1 MNRAG
6 VGAICLAA
14 GLLFLLSGGNGACS
28 RSPAPSLLLITIDT
42 LRADHL
48 PAYGYQRPTA
58 PSVDALAARGITL
71 DRVVSAIPETGPSFA
86 SLLTGRWPAA
96 LGIRGNG
103 RPLAKDIPTLATAL
117 SGAGYNTAAFVS
129 GFPLVARLCG
139 LERGFDLYDDNLPD
153 PRGAVEHVQRFAPH
167 TTDAAVAW
175 LKDQGREPF
184 FLWVHYYD
192 VHGDYA
198 PGPPYATQFSAGP
211 WGPRLAPAD
220 IPAYQRHGADTVAGN
235 YIDRYDGE
243 IRKIDDQ
250 VARLLDQLR
259 ILGLTDSTLVVITA
273 DHGESLTEHGYYFD
287 HGNELYEPSLKVP
300 LVMAGPG
307 VPDDGRRIARLA
319 RLPDLM
325 PTLLELLGQP
335 LPQGIAGVS
344 FRDWWRPG
352 TPPPAPREAL
362 SEARFQ
368 PYRALTPSGDV
379 GPKLAARDER
389 YTFILRLDGPRV
401 ELYDRLSDPGETRN
415 LFADP
420 SWGPGLA
427 DLKIELAAR
436 LRRRL
441 HTRGGGDPR
450 ATVFTQ
456 DVRDRLERLA
466 TPGAGR

>member
-1 MNRAG
+1 MKRAG
-6 VGAICLAA
+6 TAAITLAA
-14 GLLFLLSGGNGACS
+14 GALLLSAGNGACS
-28 RSPAPSLLLITIDT
+28 RSPVPSLLLITIDT

-48 PAYGYQRPTA
+48 PAYGYHRPTA
-58 PSVDALAARGITL
+58 PQVEALAARGITL
-71 DRVVSAIPETGPSFA
+71 DRVIATIPETGPSFA

-103 RPLAKDIPTLATAL
+103 RPLEKGIPTLATIL
-117 SGAGYNTAAFVS
+117 SAAGYGTAAFVS

-139 LERGFDLYDDNLPD
+139 LERGFDLYDDDMPD
-153 PRGAVEHVQRFAPH
+153 PRGTVEHVQRFAPH
-167 TTDAAVAW
+167 TTEAAVTW
-175 LKDQGREPF
+175 LEGQGENPF

-198 PGPPYATQFSAGP
+198 PGPPYDSLFASGP
-211 WGPRLAPAD
+211 WGARLAADD
-220 IPAYQRHGADTVAGN
+220 IPAYQRHGADTAAGS

-243 IRKIDDQ
+243 IRKVDDQ
-250 VARLLDQLR
+250 IARLLQQLGSM
-259 ILGLTDSTLVVITA
+259 GLTDSTLVVITA

-287 HGNELYEPSLKVP
+287 HGNELYEPSLRVP

-307 VPDDGRRIARLA
+307 VPADGLRIPETA

-325 PTLLELLGQP
+325 PTLLELLGKP
-335 LPQGIAGVS
+335 VPEGIAGVS

-352 TPPPAPREAL
+352 APPPASREAL

-368 PYRALTPSGDV
+368 PYRALTPGADV

-415 LFADP
+415 LFAD
-420 SWGPGLA
+420 SASGQVLE
-427 DLKIELAAR
+427 DLKTEMAAR

-441 HTRGGGDPR
+441 NSGGGGDPR
-450 ATVFTQ
+450 ATVFTPE
-456 DVRDRLERLA
+456 VRDRLARMA
-466 TPGAGR
+466 APGAAR